1 MKLRGRAN
9 LTALM
14 LDVNTLILQP
24 PARPGSPADSPLPSG
39 TRLLRARR
47 RGVTVTAIIIAL
59 AAIVILGTVV
69 LPQFTSANKESVE
82 SQIKD
87 QMRYLRTQITVF
99 KAQHQDVAP
108 GYPGGAPNGRPT
120 ADAFVK
126 QLTQSTNLYCD
137 VRPQNSADFPYGP
150 YVREMPVNPL
160 NGLASVK
167 VVPNNTPFPA
177 PDGRTGWIYQPQT
190 QQLEPNSP
198 GADSSGTNYA
208 NY

>member
-1 MKLRGRAN
+1 MKLRGCAN

-24 PARPGSPADSPLPSG
+24 PARPGSPVDYPLLSG
-39 TRLLRARR
+39 TRSLRARHH
-47 RGVTVTAIIIAL
+47 GITMLAIIIAL
-59 AAIVILGTVV
+59 AAIIILGTVV

-108 GYPGGAPNGRPT
+108 GYPGGAPSGNPT

-126 QLTQSTNLYCD
+126 QLTFSTNLYCD
-137 VRPQNSADFPYGP
+137 VRTKSSPDFPYGP

-160 NGLASVK
+160 NDLATVK

-198 GADSSGTNYA
+198 GADSSGA
-208 NY
+208 NYENY